1 MLMMLS
7 KKLKPPEHAHLVGH
21 VQLLGAVEVEHA
33 VEVGRVAV
41 EVELVVLQ
49 AVPVVEVKNYDKSH
63 VFDSHLCII
72 VQFLRVCKFKNI
84 FMGSS
89 PCESS
94 KSGERLP

>member
-1 MLMMLS
+1 MMLTKLS

-33 VEVGRVAV
+33 VEVGWVAV

-49 AVPVVEVKNYDKSH
+49 AVPVVQVFNYGKSH

-72 VQFLRVCKFKNI
+72 V
-84 FMGSS
+84 
-89 PCESS
+89 
-94 KSGERLP
+94 